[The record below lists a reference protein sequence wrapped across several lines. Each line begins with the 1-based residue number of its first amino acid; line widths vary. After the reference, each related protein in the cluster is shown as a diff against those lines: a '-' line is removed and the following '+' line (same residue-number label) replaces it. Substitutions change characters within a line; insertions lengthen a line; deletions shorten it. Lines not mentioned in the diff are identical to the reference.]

1 MTEKVEK
8 NGPRSRWD
16 EVELETVAA
25 PSGRRF
31 FPGLG
36 EGSNSGDEVGCES
49 MVVAL
54 ADVPK
59 QLGGGGKKNLEEGK
73 KTTWRRGKK
82 QLGGG
87 EKSQQKMPKE
97 ERRTNE
103 NSLMPSESQ

>member
-59 QLGGGGKKNLEEGK
+59 QLGGGEKNNLEEGK
-73 KTTWRRGKK
+73 KAAEDAKMRK
-82 QLGGG
+82 G
-87 EKSQQKMPKE
+87 EKTK
-97 ERRTNE
+97 TV
-103 NSLMPSESQ
+103 